1 MIKNMA
7 RVQVL
12 AAERFGWAAGPSG
25 RAGRRGVPTGLRG
38 KAEKKRTRAEIR
50 AFRKFTGRLGG
61 RIASENLGQEESFPL
76 RVGTFARGTEEG
88 RIPAG
93 RS

>member
-25 RAGRRGVPTGLRG
+25 RAGRRGVPTGLRC
-38 KAEKKRTRAEIR
+38 AVRAERRKKKNPRRNSCVSKIYWSTGWEDR
-50 AFRKFTGRLGG
+50 LRKFGAGG
-61 RIASENLGQEESFPL
+61 KFSAACGYFR
-76 RVGTFARGTEEG
+76 
-88 RIPAG
+88 
-93 RS
+93 